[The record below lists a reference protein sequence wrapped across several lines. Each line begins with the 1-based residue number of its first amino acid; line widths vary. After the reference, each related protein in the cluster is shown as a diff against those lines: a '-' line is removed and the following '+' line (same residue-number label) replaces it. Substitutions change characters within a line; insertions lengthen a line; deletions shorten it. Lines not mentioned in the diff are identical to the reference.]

1 RAAIMQKLEEILQ
14 TDGPMAQPMFAEAFT
29 FMDKKVKG
37 FQMHPTNYI
46 FGNQIAI
53 AQA

>member
-1 RAAIMQKLEEILQ
+1 MAKLQTILQ

-37 FQMHPTNYI
+37 FKMHPSNYV
-46 FGNQIAI
+46 FGNEIAI
-53 AQA
+53 GT